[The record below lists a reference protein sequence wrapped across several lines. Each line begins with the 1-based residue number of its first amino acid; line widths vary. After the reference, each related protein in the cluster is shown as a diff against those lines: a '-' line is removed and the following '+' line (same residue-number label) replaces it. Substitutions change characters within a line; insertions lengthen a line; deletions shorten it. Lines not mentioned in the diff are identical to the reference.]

1 MSVTDAQLQQM
12 ASRLAEQLQARNW
25 QLTTAESLTGGW
37 IAKVCTELAGS
48 SAWFDG
54 AFVTYSPQA
63 KQSMLGLTSEL
74 LQDAGIVSEAV
85 AAAMARGALQRS
97 QASISLAVTGLAG
110 PGGGTA
116 LIPVGTVCCACMTCD
131 QLARNQPPHV
141 TTWHFQGERDV
152 IRRQTVH
159 HSLLRLCDILA

>member
-1 MSVTDAQLQQM
+1 MSVTDAQLQQA
-12 ASRLAEQLQARNW
+12 ASQLAEQLQARRW

-54 AFVTYSPQA
+54 AFVTYSPEA
-63 KQSMLGLTSEL
+63 KQAMLGLTPTL
-74 LQDAGIVSEAV
+74 LQDAGMVSEAV

-97 QASISLAVTGLAG
+97 RADISLAVTGLAG

-116 LIPVGTVCCACMTCD
+116 RLPVGTVCCACITRD
-131 QLARNQPPHV
+131 QLARGQAPRV
-141 TTWHFQGERDV
+141 TTWHFQGERDA

-159 HSLLRLCDILA
+159 HSLLRLCNILA